1 MPRVRKYYKQE
12 AEQHI
17 EALLGIYINCQITGI
32 CFRGNVFQWDDSW
45 RIRTICPSLFV
56 MPQLRATYITY

>member
-32 CFRGNVFQWDDSW
+32 CFQVTNSNGIIAGELEPTVHHFS
-45 RIRTICPSLFV
+45 
-56 MPQLRATYITY
+56 